1 MPRRISSL
9 GGSGRRQLDIGLY
22 RPDSEFNSNPA
33 HTAKEKLGEFG
44 FAPKLFGYVVQKI
57 V

>member
-22 RPDSEFNSNPA
+22 RPDSEFNSNPT
-33 HTAKEKLGEFG
+33 HTTKEKLGELG
-44 FAPKLFGYVVQKI
+44 FAPKLFGYVGQKI